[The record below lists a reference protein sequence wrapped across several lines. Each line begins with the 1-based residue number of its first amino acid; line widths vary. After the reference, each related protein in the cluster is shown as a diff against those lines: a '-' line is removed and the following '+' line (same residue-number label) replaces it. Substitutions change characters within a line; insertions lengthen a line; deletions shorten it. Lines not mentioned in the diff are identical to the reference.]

1 MDEREHALLPPPHK
15 GPTMTMPTPQH
26 ARTAPAPTPGNPA
39 EPRATTWP
47 VPIGVAA
54 RRAGIS
60 ARMVRHYE
68 SLGLING
75 VARTDSGYRQY
86 TEADVRALHCIRRSR
101 VLGFSMEEIAELLGL
116 WHDRSR
122 ASSQVK
128 RIAQQ
133 HIDDLS
139 ERIAQMQAMQ
149 RSLLTLVSC
158 CQGNDRPDCPIL
170 DDLASGQAEQHALR
184 ASRKTLPNQ

>member
-1 MDEREHALLPPPHK
+1 
-15 GPTMTMPTPQH
+15 MTAP
-26 ARTAPAPTPGNPA
+26 RTASKPDAAAVGRAPAASSAPTN
-39 EPRATTWP
+39 WP
-47 VPIGVAA
+47 VPIGIAA

-68 SLGLING
+68 SLGLITG

-86 TEADVRALHCIRRSR
+86 TEADVHALHFIRRSR
-101 VLGFSMEEIAELLGL
+101 DLGFSMEEIAELLGL
-116 WHDRSR
+116 WHNRSR

-139 ERIAQMQAMQ
+139 ERIASMQAMQ
-149 RSLLTLVSC
+149 RSLQTLVSC
-158 CQGNDRPDCPIL
+158 CKGNDRPDCPIL
-170 DDLASGQAEQHALR
+170 DDLAAGNGERS
-184 ASRKTLPNQ
+184 SSDKPPRKTLSNS

>member
-1 MDEREHALLPPPHK
+1 
-15 GPTMTMPTPQH
+15 MTT
-26 ARTAPAPTPGNPA
+26 AAPAQ
-39 EPRATTWP
+39 ATRRWP
-47 VPIGVAA
+47 VAIGQAA
-54 RRAGIS
+54 ERAGVSPRI
-60 ARMVRHYE
+60 VRHYE
-68 SLGLING
+68 GLGLLAG

-86 TEADVRALHCIRRSR
+86 TEADVHALHFIRRSR
-101 VLGFSMEEIAELLGL
+101 DLGFSMEEIAELLGL

-149 RSLLTLVSC
+149 RSLQTLVSC
-158 CQGNDRPDCPIL
+158 CKGNDRPDCPIL
-170 DDLASGQAEQHALR
+170 DDLASGQAEPHAPR
-184 ASRKTLPNQ
+184 ALRKTLPI

>member
-1 MDEREHALLPPPHK
+1 
-15 GPTMTMPTPQH
+15 MTETC
-26 ARTAPAPTPGNPA
+26 ATLVSVLVTLTVAPGT
-39 EPRATTWP
+39 
-47 VPIGVAA
+47 AA

-68 SLGLING
+68 SLGLISG

-86 TEADVRALHCIRRSR
+86 TESDVHTLHFIRRSR
-101 VLGFSMEEIAELLGL
+101 DLGFSMEELAELLGL
-116 WHDRSR
+116 WRDRSR

-128 RIAQQ
+128 RIAQD

-139 ERIAQMQAMQ
+139 ERIAQMQSMQ
-149 RSLLTLVSC
+149 RTLQTLVSC

-170 DDLASGQAEQHALR
+170 DDLAAGQATNKPAQSA
-184 ASRKTLPNQ
+184 RKLSKI

>member
-1 MDEREHALLPPPHK
+1 
-15 GPTMTMPTPQH
+15 MTMPTPQH
-26 ARTAPAPTPGNPA
+26 ARTTPAPTPGKPA

-86 TEADVRALHCIRRSR
+86 TEADVHALHFIRRSR
-101 VLGFSMEEIAELLGL
+101 DLGFSMEEIAELLGL

-149 RSLLTLVSC
+149 RSLQTLVSC

-170 DDLASGQAEQHALR
+170 DDLASGQAEPHAPR
-184 ASRKTLPNQ
+184 ALRKTLPNQ

>member
-1 MDEREHALLPPPHK
+1 
-15 GPTMTMPTPQH
+15 MTSARKASAPQAGRPTPQ
-26 ARTAPAPTPGNPA
+26 AAAS
-39 EPRATTWP
+39 WP

-54 RRAGIS
+54 QRAGIS

-68 SLGLING
+68 SLGLISG

-86 TEADVRALHCIRRSR
+86 TEADIHALQFIRRSR
-101 VLGFSMEEIAELLGL
+101 DLGFSMQEIGELLAL

-128 RIAQQ
+128 RIAQH

-139 ERIAQMQAMQ
+139 ERIASMQAMQ
-149 RSLLTLVSC
+149 RTLQTLVSC
-158 CQGNDRPDCPIL
+158 CKGNDRPDCPIL
-170 DDLASGQAEQHALR
+170 DDLAQVGGAAAPATAKAKRVE
-184 ASRKTLPNQ
+184 KTHRPLTKR

>member
-1 MDEREHALLPPPHK
+1 MSKTTDRA
-15 GPTMTMPTPQH
+15 TR
-26 ARTAPAPTPGNPA
+26 ADAPAQRPTH
-39 EPRATTWP
+39 WP
-47 VPIGVAA
+47 VPIGAAA

-86 TEADVRALHCIRRSR
+86 TEADVHALHFIRRSR
-101 VLGFSMEEIAELLGL
+101 DLGFSMEEIAELLGL

-149 RSLLTLVSC
+149 RTLQTLVSC

-170 DDLASGQAEQHALR
+170 DDLAAGHGDPSSGSSTPQ
-184 ASRKTLPNQ
+184 RKTLSNK

>member
-1 MDEREHALLPPPHK
+1 
-15 GPTMTMPTPQH
+15 MTHPME
-26 ARTAPAPTPGNPA
+26 NPA
-39 EPRATTWP
+39 HSAWP
-47 VPIGVAA
+47 VPIGTAA

-68 SLGLING
+68 SLGLLSG

-86 TEADVRALHCIRRSR
+86 TETDVHTLHFIRRSR
-101 VLGFSMEEIAELLGL
+101 DLGFSMEEIAELLGL
-116 WHDRSR
+116 WRNRRR

-139 ERIAQMQAMQ
+139 DRIAQMQAMQ
-149 RSLLTLVSC
+149 RTLQTLVSC

-170 DDLASGQAEQHALR
+170 DDLAAGEPSSTR
-184 ASRKTLPNQ
+184 AQPARKLSK